1 MQVATR
7 LHLKLT
13 KPLNIRERLELQYL
27 SEGRNAIIYFCVLGS
42 PLGCADQVLQ
52 GSEPNEHGTWLYGRD
67 GWCDGQNVRPWVV
80 DVTADVTIGALN
92 SVRYQGYF
100 RGKDPDPKMSPGVM
114 IIASYLV
121 LHEQV

>member
-1 MQVATR
+1 M
-7 LHLKLT
+7 
-13 KPLNIRERLELQYL
+13 
-27 SEGRNAIIYFCVLGS
+27 LGS

-100 RGKDPDPKMSPGVM
+100 RGKDPDPKRSPGVM